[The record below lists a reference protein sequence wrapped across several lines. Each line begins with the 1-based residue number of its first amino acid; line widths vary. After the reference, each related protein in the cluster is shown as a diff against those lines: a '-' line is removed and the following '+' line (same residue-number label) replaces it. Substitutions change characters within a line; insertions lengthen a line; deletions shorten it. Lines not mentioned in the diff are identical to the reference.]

1 MATTKDTTRLDTAQ
15 LDALRVQIEALPSQ
29 IDGIDL
35 SQTRQTALIQ
45 LDQLLTSVKIL
56 RKLSA

>member
-1 MATTKDTTRLDTAQ
+1 MSQQNQQTAFDTAP
-15 LDALRVQIEALPSQ
+15 LDALRAEIDALPAEV
-29 IDGIDL
+29 DGIDL
-35 SQTRQTALIQ
+35 SQVRQTALIQ